1 MAKKITGNKASDAMI
16 ERAAKEKITTVWDRF
31 MAQCPQCGFGQLGLC
46 CTVCNMG
53 PCRIDPYGKG
63 PQLGTC
69 GADAD
74 IISSRNMV
82 RSVAVGA
89 ASHAD
94 HARDL
99 AHTLLLVGE
108 GKARDY
114 TIRNPEKLRRIAR
127 EYGID
132 VSAKDNIQV
141 AKELGQEM
149 LAEFGQQE
157 GEPTFPKRAPKRQQD
172 IWHKLNIFPRGVD
185 REVTETLCRTHE
197 GMDNDYQNLIRSAMK
212 VSLADG
218 WVGSMIATEVSDILF
233 GAPYP
238 IRSKVNLGVLKK
250 DEVNIL
256 IHGHEPTLS
265 DQIVSAAQD
274 KEMVEFAKK
283 FGAKGITVAGICC
296 TANENLVRRGVPVAG
311 NFLQQELA
319 ILTGAVEAMV
329 VDIQCIMPGTA
340 QVAKNFHTKV
350 ISTSSKAR
358 FMEVEH
364 VEFKEEKAGEIA
376 REIVKKAIENFP
388 NRDKKRVEIPEE
400 SLDLVAGFTVENI
413 FHHLGGRFR
422 SSYRPLNDN
431 IINGRIRG
439 IAGVVGCDNPK
450 NQSGASHTQMVKE
463 LIKHDVLVVQTG
475 CSAIAC
481 ARDGLLVPEAAAKYA
496 GKGLQEVC
504 AAVGI
509 PPVLHSGACVDNS
522 RVLIACCEI
531 LKEGGL
537 GEGIDDLP
545 VAGAA
550 PEWMSEKAMAIGW
563 YFVASGVLVVFGSP
577 MRVLGSKNV
586 TKHITEDIEKIVG
599 GKWAFEDNPIK
610 AAHIMIEHM
619 DKKRAALK
627 LKPVMYET
635 EEKIT
640 V

>member
-1 MAKKITGNKASDAMI
+1 MNNMSKKITGNKASDAMI
-16 ERAAKEKITTVWDRF
+16 ERATKEKITTVWDRF
-31 MAQCPQCGFGQLGLC
+31 LAQGHQCGFGQLGLC

-53 PCRIDPYGKG
+53 PCRAKG
-63 PQLGTC
+63 SQLGVC

-74 IISSRNMV
+74 IISSRNMT
-82 RSVAVGA
+82 RAVAVGA

-108 GKARDY
+108 EKTKDY
-114 TIRNPEKLRRIAR
+114 MIRNPEKLRRIAR

-132 VSAKDNIQV
+132 LSTKDNIQV
-141 AKELGQEM
+141 ARELGKKM
-149 LAEFGQQE
+149 LSEFGQQE
-157 GEPTFPKRAPKRQQD
+157 GEPTFPKRAPKKQQE
-172 IWHKLNIFPRGVD
+172 IWRKLNIFPRGVD

-218 WVGSMIATEVSDILF
+218 WVGSMMATEVSDILF

-238 IRSKVNLGVLKK
+238 IRSKVNLGVIKK

-265 DQIVSAAQD
+265 DQIVSVVQD
-274 KEMVEFAKK
+274 SQMLELAKK
-283 FGAKGITVAGICC
+283 VGAQGITVAGICC
-296 TANENLVRRGVPVAG
+296 TANENLMRRGVPVAG

-319 ILTGAVEAMV
+319 VLTGAVEAMV

-350 ISTSSKAR
+350 ISTSPKAR

-364 VEFKEEKAGEIA
+364 VEFKEERAGEIA

-388 NRDKKRVEIPEE
+388 HRDKKRVEIPEE
-400 SLDLVAGFTVENI
+400 SLDLVAGFTTENI
-413 FHHLGGRFR
+413 FHHLGGKFR

-475 CSAIAC
+475 CAAIAC

-496 GKGLQEVC
+496 GRGLQEVC

-509 PPVLHSGACVDNS
+509 PPVLHNGACVDNS
-522 RVLIACCEI
+522 RVLIECCEI

-563 YFVASGVLVVFGSP
+563 YFVTSGALVVFGSP
-577 MRVLGSKNV
+577 LRVLGSKNV
-586 TKHITEDIEKIVG
+586 TKYITEDMEKVTG

-610 AAHIMIEHM
+610 AAHIMIEHI

-627 LKPVMYET
+627 LKPMIYESA
-635 EEKIT
+635 EKIT